1 MTKYRLK
8 TLWVGF
14 GEGACPSPEKENA
27 NNYDIA
33 NKCPT
38 NIYNM
43 TNVGEL

>member
-27 NNYDIA
+27 NNYDVT
-33 NKCPT
+33 NRCPT
-38 NIYNM
+38 NVYNM